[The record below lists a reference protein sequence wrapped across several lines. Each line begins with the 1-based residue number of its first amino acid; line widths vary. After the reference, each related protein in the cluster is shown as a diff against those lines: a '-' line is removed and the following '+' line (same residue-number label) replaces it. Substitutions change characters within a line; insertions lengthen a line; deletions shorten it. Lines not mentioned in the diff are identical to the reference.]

1 MSLVNCYFN
10 VNHSKNDFIC
20 FQDLYNTMLY
30 IYGNGQFF
38 CMEDNPFLEVA
49 WKISLNL
56 FQVSYQEES

>member
-1 MSLVNCYFN
+1 
-10 VNHSKNDFIC
+10 
-20 FQDLYNTMLY
+20 MLY

-56 FQVSYQEES
+56 FQVGYQEES